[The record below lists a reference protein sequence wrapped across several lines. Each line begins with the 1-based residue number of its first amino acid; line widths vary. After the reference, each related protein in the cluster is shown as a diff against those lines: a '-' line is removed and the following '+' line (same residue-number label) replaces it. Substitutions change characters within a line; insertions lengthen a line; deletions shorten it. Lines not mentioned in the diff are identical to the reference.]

1 MCCDSALF
9 QQRQKWDRFQAKKH
23 RHASICLWFTYLWS
37 HSQTGPV
44 QTATAEHRDASEL
57 DRKCQA
63 VFSFLKPKSPTF
75 NVQGQQH
82 KEKKKFLPFKIFSY
96 SCHAIWTDVEW
107 SFIGLLPD
115 TDISCAA
122 QDQQRSPGLNNIVN
136 CTMVRVAQSGLPSKP
151 FVRL

>member
-1 MCCDSALF
+1 MTQPYSSRDKNETAVRLKNTGMPPFVYGSHICGHTVKLDPFKQPQQNTEMHQSWIENVKLF
-9 QQRQKWDRFQAKKH
+9 SVSLNQKAQHLMFRGNN
-23 RHASICLWFTYLWS
+23 T
-37 HSQTGPV
+37 
-44 QTATAEHRDASEL
+44 
-57 DRKCQA
+57 RKR
-63 VFSFLKPKSPTF
+63 
-75 NVQGQQH
+75 
-82 KEKKKFLPFKIFSY
+82 KFLPFKIFSY